1 MSDMRK
7 ECRHGID
14 GPCPSCFEDYT
25 AKIQDERDRYKA
37 ALDEIADGDG
47 CNSKHGPGCD
57 TRCKDIA
64 RRALAGGK

>member
-1 MSDMRK
+1 MIKD
-7 ECRHGID
+7 
-14 GPCPSCFEDYT
+14 
-25 AKIQDERDRYKA
+25 AKDKSIAVGDVWQFVDELIAR
-37 ALDEIADGDG
+37 LIADGDG